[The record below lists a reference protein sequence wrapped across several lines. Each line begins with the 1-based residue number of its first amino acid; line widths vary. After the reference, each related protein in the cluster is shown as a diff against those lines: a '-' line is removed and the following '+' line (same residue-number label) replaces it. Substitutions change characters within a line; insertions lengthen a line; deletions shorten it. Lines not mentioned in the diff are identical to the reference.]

1 MPKTNLES
9 LAVDRSRFFKKQS
22 LKARKALSEFDSRN
36 VEVAVNLYNYI
47 ENTPG
52 MSRAIIAEKLDVSQA
67 YLCKLINGQI
77 NLSIKTIEKYEETLG
92 ILLLPKT
99 QKKAIENKL
108 MTSLPAEKICGAE
121 AFSFDTSRYYESYI
135 YIPEYGNQFQICGY

>member
-92 ILLLPKT
+92 ILLSP
-99 QKKAIENKL
+99 
-108 MTSLPAEKICGAE
+108 
-121 AFSFDTSRYYESYI
+121 SY
-135 YIPEYGNQFQICGY
+135 PE